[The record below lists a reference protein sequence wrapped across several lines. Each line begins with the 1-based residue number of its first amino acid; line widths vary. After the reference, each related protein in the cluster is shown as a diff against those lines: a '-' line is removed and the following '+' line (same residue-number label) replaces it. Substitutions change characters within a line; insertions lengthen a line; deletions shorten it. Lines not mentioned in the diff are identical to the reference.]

1 MPLNRFITFFKPYF
15 NLLAAA
21 ISAWMIAKANVLG
34 IPGLGEHGDE
44 LTTAIAAGLAFIAT
58 EIATQLGDQKWLK
71 GHHLL
76 LAGDAEVQVAAMQA
90 PACAPPSAVGI
101 DPEHEALIASE
112 DEDLVD
118 DEEEFAALP
127 DEVKTPAE
135 SSQHGPEY
143 GGAAPVMA

>member
-1 MPLNRFITFFKPYF
+1 MPLNRFITFIKPYL

-21 ISAWMIAKANVLG
+21 ISAWLIAKANVLD

-44 LTTAIAAGLAFIAT
+44 LTTAIAAGLAFIVT

-71 GHHLL
+71 GHHLSMT
-76 LAGDAEVQVAAMQA
+76 ADAEVHVAAMRA
-90 PACAPPSAVGI
+90 PASAPPTAIGI
-101 DPEHEALIASE
+101 DPEHEALIALD

-118 DEEEFAALP
+118 DDEEFAALP
-127 DEVKTPAE
+127 DEFKTPAA
-135 SSQHGPEY
+135 SSEQGPEY